1 MRRAVTLG
9 ETMAL
14 FRSSEIGRLE
24 NQSFMALG
32 FGGAESNVAI
42 GLARFGIETTWI
54 SRLGDDALGNL
65 VRDGIRGQG
74 VQLFV
79 ERDPEH
85 STGLMVREVLR
96 RGQSNVFY
104 YRANSA
110 ASQMQPELVER
121 FDWSDVDLFHSSG
134 ITSAISSSA
143 AQTVLKAFQLAKKS
157 GATCSLDIN
166 FRSKLISPHAAV
178 ENLHQVIG
186 FLDYLFGSEEEILL
200 LSNAAENAFDVAKR
214 LAKSNNCTVVIK
226 RAENGA
232 IAVTASEVIEH
243 AGRKVSPVDSV
254 GAGDAFVAAFLASV
268 LQGEPLVRC
277 LEVAHEFGAMSVL
290 APGDWESQPDP
301 KDLFRDSGDVSR

>member
-1 MRRAVTLG
+1 MKRAVTLG
-9 ETMAL
+9 ESMAL

-24 NQSFMALG
+24 TQSSVALG

-42 GLARFGIETTWI
+42 GLARFGIEATWI

-74 VQLFV
+74 VELFV
-79 ERDPEH
+79 ERDSKH

-110 ASQMQPELVER
+110 ASQMQPELVEQ
-121 FDWSDVDLFHSSG
+121 FDWSGVDLFHSSG

-143 AQTVLKAFQLAKKS
+143 AQTVLKAFQLAKRG
-157 GATCSLDIN
+157 GAKCSLDIN
-166 FRSKLISPHAAV
+166 FRSKLISSDAAV
-178 ENLHQVIG
+178 ENLQQVMG
-186 FLDYLFGSEEEILL
+186 LLDYLFGSEDEISL
-200 LSNAAENAFDVAKR
+200 LSHEGDDALAVAKE
-214 LAKSNNCTVVIK
+214 LAKSHNCIVVIK

-232 IAVTASEVIEH
+232 VAVTASEVIEH
-243 AGRKVSPVDSV
+243 TGRKVSPVDSV

-268 LQGEPLVRC
+268 LQGQPLLRC
-277 LEVAHEFGAMSVL
+277 LEIAHEFGAMSVL

-301 KDLFRDSGDVSR
+301 KDLFSDSGDVSR